1 MRRFQ
6 FYKYFVPPGLS
17 HQNLMYKRFFSL
29 IVVLSL
35 SLSLPAALGQ
45 HRAPSKTSAK
55 TGATI
60 GAARGVDAITAAQ
73 LRNYLTF
80 IAADE
85 MEGRDTPSRGLDTT
99 AKFIAMNL
107 NRWGFKPAGDDGT
120 FFQKIALKRDA
131 LDASKTTAEING
143 QKFTFADDF
152 LPNAV
157 AGAISGPLVYVGNGW
172 VIKSKNL
179 NPYEGIDVK
188 DKVMVV
194 LGAPFPGFPRGIARA
209 DLSGTQGVD
218 WSSPAIY
225 AQQHGAKGVLMIP
238 DSQTAQNW
246 DQLRARVLQPARSSV
261 EKFST
266 QPNAPP
272 VPSATM
278 SMKMANALLE
288 GEKFDASALVSKN
301 EAGETLPAFELNPSK
316 NVNVTIAIKPERPT
330 TQNVVA
336 VWEGGDP
343 VLKNEYVAVGAHYD
357 HVGICAPGQSDQ
369 ICNGADDDGSGT
381 TALLGMAEAISHA
394 RQRPRRSV
402 LFVWH
407 CGEEKGLW
415 GSRYFTD
422 YPTIP
427 LEKVVTQLNIDMI
440 GRSKKDGDTNARN
453 KDLTGPNAIY
463 VIGSTMMSTEL
474 GNLAQ
479 QVNKSFLNLTYDTKY
494 DDPADPNR
502 FFFRSDHYNYARKG
516 IPIIF
521 FFDGVHEDY
530 HRPGDE
536 PQKIDYDKME
546 RVARTVYMTLW
557 AVANLPARPKVDKPL
572 PAQLNR
578 S

>member
-1 MRRFQ
+1 M
-6 FYKYFVPPGLS
+6 
-17 HQNLMYKRFFSL
+17 HKRLFSL
-29 IVVLSL
+29 IVILSL
-35 SLSLPAALGQ
+35 SISLPAVFGQ
-45 HRAPSKTSAK
+45 HHATSKTATK
-55 TGATI
+55 TKAAMLT
-60 GAARGVDAITAAQ
+60 ARGVDAITAAQ

-80 IAADE
+80 VASDE

-107 NRWGFKPAGDDGT
+107 DRWGFKPAGDDGT
-120 FFQKIALKRDA
+120 FFQKITLKRDA
-131 LDASKTTAEING
+131 LDASRTTAEING
-143 QKFTFADDF
+143 QKFLFADDF
-152 LPNAV
+152 LPNTV
-157 AGAISGPLVYVGNGW
+157 AGTISGPLVYVGNGW

-179 NPYEGIDVK
+179 NPYERIDVK
-188 DKVMVV
+188 DKIMVV
-194 LGAPFPGFPRGIARA
+194 LGASFPGFPRGITRA
-209 DLSGTQGVD
+209 DLVGTQGVD

-225 AQQHGAKGVLMIP
+225 GQQHGAKGILVIP
-238 DSQTAQNW
+238 DKQTALNW
-246 DQLRARVLQPARSSV
+246 EQLRARVLQPARATV
-261 EKFST
+261 EKFTT
-266 QPNAPP
+266 QPNTPAL
-272 VPSATM
+272 PSATM
-278 SMKMANALLE
+278 SMKMANALFD
-288 GEKFDASALVSKN
+288 GEKFDASTLVAKN
-301 EAGETLPAFELNPSK
+301 EAGETVLPFELSSAK
-316 NVNVTIAIKPERPT
+316 KVAVTIAIKAERPM

-343 VLKNEYVAVGAHYD
+343 ILKNEYVAVGAHYD
-357 HVGICAPGQSDQ
+357 HVGICAPGQADQ

-394 RQRPRRSV
+394 RQKPKRSV

-427 LEKVVTQLNIDMI
+427 LDKVVTQLNIDMI
-440 GRSKKDGDTNARN
+440 GRSKKEGDTNTRN

-463 VIGSTMMSTEL
+463 VIGSTMMSTTL
-474 GNLAQ
+474 GTLAQ

-546 RVARTVYMTLW
+546 KVARTVYMTLW

-572 PAQLNR
+572 PAQLNQR
-578 S
+578 TGM

>member
-1 MRRFQ
+1 M
-6 FYKYFVPPGLS
+6 
-17 HQNLMYKRFFSL
+17 HKRLFSL
-29 IVVLSL
+29 VVILSL

-45 HRAPSKTSAK
+45 HHAPAKTSAK
-55 TGATI
+55 PRATTL
-60 GAARGVDAITAAQ
+60 AARGVDTITAAQ

-80 IAADE
+80 IASDE

-107 NRWGFKPAGDDGT
+107 DRWGFKPAGDDGT

-131 LDASKTTAEING
+131 LDATKTAAEING

-157 AGAISGPLVYVGNGW
+157 SGTISGPLVYVGTGW
-172 VIKSKNL
+172 VIKSKKL

-188 DKVMVV
+188 DKIMVV
-194 LGAPFPGFPRGIARA
+194 LGAPFPGFPRGLTRA

-225 AQQHGAKGVLMIP
+225 AQQHGAKGVLVIP

-246 DQLRARVLQPARSSV
+246 EQLRARLLQPARSTV

-266 QPNAPP
+266 QPNVPP
-272 VPSATM
+272 VPAVTM
-278 SMKMANALLE
+278 SMKMANVLFD
-288 GEKFDASALVSKN
+288 GEKFDATTLVKKN
-301 EAGETLPAFELNPSK
+301 EAGETVPAFELNSSK
-316 NVNVTIAIKPERPT
+316 NVNVTIAIKAERPM

-357 HVGICAPGQSDQ
+357 HVGICAPGQADP

-394 RQRPRRSV
+394 KQKPKRSV

-427 LEKVVTQLNIDMI
+427 LDKIVTQLNIDMI
-440 GRSKKDGDTNARN
+440 GRSKKDGDINPRN

-546 RVARTVYMTLW
+546 KVARTVYLTLW
-557 AVANLPARPKVDKPL
+557 AVANLPVRPKVDKPL
-572 PAQLNR
+572 PAQLNQR
-578 S
+578 TGL

>member
-1 MRRFQ
+1 MMKTLKL
-6 FYKYFVPPGLS
+6 Y
-17 HQNLMYKRFFSL
+17 SL
-29 IVVLSL
+29 ILLTAVSLAVPTSLAQRRAARPTATKNATLLS
-35 SLSLPAALGQ
+35 
-45 HRAPSKTSAK
+45 
-55 TGATI
+55 
-60 GAARGVDAITAAQ
+60 ARGVDAITAAQ

-80 IAADE
+80 IASDE

-107 NRWGFKPAGDDGT
+107 NRWGFKTAGDDGT

-131 LDASKTTAEING
+131 LDASRTTTEING
-143 QKFTFADDF
+143 QKFSFADDF
-152 LPNAV
+152 LPNTV
-157 AGAISGPLVYVGNGW
+157 AGTISGPLVYVGNGW

-179 NPYEGIDVK
+179 NPYEGVDVK
-188 DKVMVV
+188 DKIMVV
-194 LGAPFPGFPRGIARA
+194 LGAPFPGFPRGLTRA
-209 DLSGTQGVD
+209 DLAGTQGVD

-225 AQQHGAKGVLMIP
+225 AQQHAAKGILVIP

-246 DQLRARVLQPARSSV
+246 EQLRARVLQPARSTV
-261 EKFST
+261 EKFTT
-266 QPNAPP
+266 QPNTPP
-272 VPSATM
+272 VPAVTM
-278 SMKMANALLE
+278 SMKMANFLFD
-288 GEKFDASALVSKN
+288 GEKFDASTLVSKN
-301 EAGETLPAFELNPSK
+301 EAGETVPAFELNSSK
-316 NVNVTIAIKPERPT
+316 RVTVTIAIKAERPM

-357 HVGICAPGQSDQ
+357 HVGICAPGQADQ

-394 RQRPRRSV
+394 KQRPKRSV

-427 LEKVVTQLNIDMI
+427 LDKVVTQLNIDMI
-440 GRSKKDGDTNARN
+440 GRSKKEGDTNARN

-572 PAQLNR
+572 PAQLNNR
-578 S
+578 TGV